1 MYNRTNPEEAFFDPT
16 LGNNYRDA
24 RGQFDFSAS
33 YDVNEHITL
42 VANAVNLTGEP
53 IVQVTE
59 LDSIWQY
66 SESDRRFTFG
76 VRARW

>member
-1 MYNRTNPEEAFFDPT
+1 MLKKEYNLMKKSLIITTIN
-16 LGNNYRDA
+16 
-24 RGQFDFSAS
+24 
-33 YDVNEHITL
+33 DVNDNITL

-53 IVQVTE
+53 ITQVTE